1 MLLQIAIPTY
11 DRPASL
17 EVTLRD
23 LIPQIVERPARILIL
38 DNHSP
43 GDLEAEMRG
52 RLSDLDLTCIYFH
65 RNIVNIGLYAN
76 ILRCFELSE
85 DPYLWIV
92 SDDDR
97 IRPDAVANILDCIQQ
112 GEFDYLMAND
122 SRRPGLINGGDGHGL
137 EGLVRY
143 FSGTASFLPT
153 SVYRRD
159 HFIPFL
165 RIGYQYLSSGIPHLA
180 LVMAAAAKGLR
191 WKTIDIVIVDFV
203 PTRDGSYQ
211 RSVFYDGFPMLNHLA
226 FERSVRRELSQGIWD
241 DLMGWLGPWGIVRS
255 LAHGEF
261 TYSFVSLRMPF
272 RMAAILI
279 AVSDGKI
286 RWSWWRWIVPFV
298 ASFWP
303 GGIRRYSTTNES
315 VNRN

>member
-1 MLLQIAIPTY
+1 MSLQIAIPTY
-11 DRPASL
+11 DRAASL
-17 EVTLRD
+17 EIALRD
-23 LIPQIVERPARILIL
+23 LIPQLANRPVRILVV
-38 DNHSP
+38 DNCSP
-43 GDLEAEMRG
+43 GDLEGEMRM
-52 RLSDLDLTCIYFH
+52 RLSDLDLKCLFFH
-65 RNIVNIGLYAN
+65 RNAVNIGLYAN

-97 IRPDAVANILDCIQQ
+97 IRPDAVANIIDCIEK

-122 SRRPGLINGGDGHGL
+122 SRRPTLVKNGYGDGL

-180 LVMAAAAKGLR
+180 LVMASAAKGLR
-191 WKTIDIVIVDFV
+191 WKTIDSVIVDFV

-226 FERSVRRELSQGIWD
+226 VDRAVRRELSQGIWD

-261 TYSFVSLRMPF
+261 SYAAGSLRMPF
-272 RMAAILI
+272 RMVAILI

-286 RWSWWRWIVPFV
+286 RWSWWRWLVPFL

-303 GGIRRYSTTNES
+303 GSIRHNSVTNES
-315 VNRN
+315 INRN